1 MEEGVV
7 LAVVEYRG
15 RGRQLGD
22 DGEMEHENV
31 LIQKYRIDRHG

>member
-22 DGEMEHENV
+22 DGETECENV
-31 LIQKYRIDRHG
+31 LIQKHRVDRHG